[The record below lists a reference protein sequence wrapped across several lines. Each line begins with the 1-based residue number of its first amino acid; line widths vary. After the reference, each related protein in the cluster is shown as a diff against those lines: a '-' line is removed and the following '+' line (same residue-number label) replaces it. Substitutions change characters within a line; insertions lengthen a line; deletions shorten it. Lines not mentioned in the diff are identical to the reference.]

1 MQQQQTILNLNNT
14 LFSGLETILRAYG
27 EDVARSLAAKYSFDA
42 EEAIA
47 TVMCAPPVLKTE
59 KKAVK
64 AEKPKRGRSAYAFYM
79 ADSTVR
85 DGIKAAHPDWTFG
98 DISKAIGDNWKTM
111 DAEARQKYIDQSNAE
126 KAALQTEGPLRV
138 DAPVKAVKKAKSAAT
153 SSDEES
159 GDALKPKKVKKPK
172 KSLKVV
178 ENSSDDLIASLV
190 AKAQSAAPAPALT
203 IQVQGLDESP
213 MDVVAPV
220 APAPAVPEL
229 SDAEKAAKEEKKRQ
243 ANEKRK
249 ATLAAKKAKKAEED
263 ALAAQMSSMTIHTEL
278 TPEPVEAPK
287 VTTPKAPTPK
297 APTPKAESPKKSG
310 GATKIT
316 LEGTTY
322 YNQEGWLY
330 DMQSKECVGF
340 WNGSEIEPVEEE
352 SDDEE

>member
-1 MQQQQTILNLNNT
+1 MQQQQTTLNLNNT

-27 EDVARSLAAKYSFDA
+27 EDVARTLAAKYSFDA
-42 EEAIA
+42 DEAIA
-47 TVMCAPPVLKTE
+47 TMMCAPPVVKTE

-85 DGIKAAHPDWTFG
+85 DGIKAAHPDWAFG
-98 DISKAIGDNWKTM
+98 DISKAIGENWKTM
-111 DAEARQKYIDQSNAE
+111 DAEARQKYIDQSDAE
-126 KAALQTEGPLRV
+126 KAALLTEGPLRV
-138 DAPVKAVKKAKSAAT
+138 DAPVKAIKKAKSAAT

-159 GDALKPKKVKKPK
+159 GDALKPKKVKKAK
-172 KSLKVV
+172 KPLHVV
-178 ENSSDDLIASLV
+178 QSSSDDLIASLV
-190 AKAQSAAPAPALT
+190 AKAQEAAPAPALT
-203 IQVQGLDESP
+203 IQVDGLDESP
-213 MDVVAPV
+213 KDVASPV
-220 APAPAVPEL
+220 APAPVAAVPEL
-229 SDAEKAAKEEKKRQ
+229 SDAEKAAKEEKKRL

-249 ATLAAKKAKKAEED
+249 ATLAAKKAKKAEEE
-263 ALAAQMSSMTIHTEL
+263 ALAAQMSSMTIQTEL
-278 TPEPVEAPK
+278 TPEKVE
-287 VTTPKAPTPK
+287 TPKAPTPK

-310 GATKIT
+310 GATQIT

-330 DMQSKECVGF
+330 DMQTKGCVGF

>member
-1 MQQQQTILNLNNT
+1 MQQQQTTLNLNNT

-27 EDVARSLAAKYSFDA
+27 EDVARTLAAKYSFDA
-42 EEAIA
+42 DEAIA
-47 TVMCAPPVLKTE
+47 TMMCAPPVVKTE

-85 DGIKAAHPDWTFG
+85 DGIKAAHPDWAFG
-98 DISKAIGDNWKTM
+98 DISKAIGENWKTM
-111 DAEARQKYIDQSNAE
+111 DAEARQKYIAQSDAE
-126 KAALQTEGPLRV
+126 KAALLTEGPLRV
-138 DAPVKAVKKAKSAAT
+138 DAPAKAAKKAKSAAT

-159 GDALKPKKVKKPK
+159 GDATKPKKVKKAK
-172 KSLKVV
+172 KPLHVV
-178 ENSSDDLIASLV
+178 QSSSDDLIASLV
-190 AKAQSAAPAPALT
+190 AKAQEAAPAPALT
-203 IQVQGLDESP
+203 IQVEGLDESP
-213 MDVVAPV
+213 VDVASPV
-220 APAPAVPEL
+220 APAPVAAPEL
-229 SDAEKAAKEEKKRQ
+229 SEAEKAAKEEKKRQ

-249 ATLAAKKAKKAEED
+249 ATLAAKKAKKAEEE
-263 ALAAQMSSMTIHTEL
+263 ALAAQMSSMTIQTEL
-278 TPEPVEAPK
+278 TPEKVETPKPVEA
-287 VTTPKAPTPK
+287 PK

-310 GATKIT
+310 GATQIT